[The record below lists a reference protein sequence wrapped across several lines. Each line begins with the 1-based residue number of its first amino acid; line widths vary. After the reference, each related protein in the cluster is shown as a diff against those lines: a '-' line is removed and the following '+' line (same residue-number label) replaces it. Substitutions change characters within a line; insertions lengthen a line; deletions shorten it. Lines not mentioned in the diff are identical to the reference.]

1 MRKLLLC
8 VISLFLTIGCQSA
21 DTYNIF
27 GTCPDGY
34 LELTAPDL
42 TLDENGYYHM
52 TFLDDYVQ
60 TFTTLQAETNV
71 PLADVGWSTDE
82 QVLFGNE
89 WIHLINGSSYTDDE
103 GVAYGVLGVWE
114 EHIGDTITVMVNYM
128 DICNISY
135 LEYLYVIVD

>member
-1 MRKLLLC
+1 MKKIIITSSILLSSL
-8 VISLFLTIGCQSA
+8 LFLTIGCQSA

-60 TFTTLQAETNV
+60 TFTTLQAETN
-71 PLADVGWSTDE
+71 
-82 QVLFGNE
+82 
-89 WIHLINGSSYTDDE
+89 
-103 GVAYGVLGVWE
+103 
-114 EHIGDTITVMVNYM
+114 
-128 DICNISY
+128 
-135 LEYLYVIVD
+135 